1 MLIIQIC
8 AAVTV
13 GLFEP
18 WLLTSKTRYTVY
30 IYIYIQFVTFTPQIK
45 GAAWATFCMWTQL
58 ARATYKM

>member
-30 IYIYIQFVTFTPQIK
+30 IYIYNLSLLHLRSKELPGLHLYICGPS
-45 GAAWATFCMWTQL
+45 
-58 ARATYKM
+58 